1 MLLLLTSYHPLLR
14 LVSHL
19 NGKVGFEFVF
29 RNVDWDEVVDDT
41 EIMID
46 GLEFF
51 RLDVVSVE
59 FALLAATL
67 NEKLE

>member
-1 MLLLLTSYHPLLR
+1 MLVLLTPYHPLLW
-14 LVSHL
+14 LVGDL
-19 NGKVGFEFVF
+19 NSKVGFDLVF
-29 RNVDWDEVVDDT
+29 CNVYWDEVVDDT